1 MEQFNLS
8 KIFKALK
15 LAYPYYFK
23 NLSEEDSAM
32 FLQLYYS
39 KLKKYRY
46 EIVSK
51 AVDNLITTHDFMPS
65 LAEVIK
71 ECDKQSKYYYKNILE
86 KMYKENY
93 FKSDEEYGKAIMW
106 LLEEKPLIP
115 EWLKVDVDKFIE
127 TNKIKQIE
135 GKEKN
140 EKI

>member
-1 MEQFNLS
+1 MEQSNLS

-23 NLSEEDSAM
+23 TLTEEDSAM

-51 AVDNLITTHDFMPS
+51 AIDNLIITNDFMPS

-71 ECDKQSKYYYKNILE
+71 ECDKQSKFYYREALE
-86 KMYKENY
+86 KM
-93 FKSDEEYGKAIMW
+93 
-106 LLEEKPLIP
+106 
-115 EWLKVDVDKFIE
+115 
-127 TNKIKQIE
+127 
-135 GKEKN
+135 
-140 EKI
+140 

>member
-1 MEQFNLS
+1 MEQSNLS

-23 NLSEEDSAM
+23 TLTEEDSTM

-51 AVDNLITTHDFMPS
+51 AVDNLITTNDFMPS

-71 ECDKQSKYYYKNILE
+71 ECDKQSKFYYRETLE
-86 KMYKENY
+86 KMYKQGY
-93 FKSDEEYGKAIMW
+93 FKTDEEYGKAVMW
-106 LLEEKPLIP
+106 LLEDKPIIP
-115 EWLKVDVDKFIE
+115 EWLKTDVDKFIE
-127 TNKIKQIE
+127 TTKIKQIKTE
-135 GKEKN
+135 EK
-140 EKI
+140 